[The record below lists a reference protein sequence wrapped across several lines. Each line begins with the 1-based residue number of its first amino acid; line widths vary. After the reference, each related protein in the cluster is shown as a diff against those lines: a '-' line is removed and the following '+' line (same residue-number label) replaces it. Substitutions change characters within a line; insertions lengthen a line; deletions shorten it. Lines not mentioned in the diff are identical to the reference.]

1 MYRSNVSATGVAFCP
16 RMDVLSSGAEGLI
29 VRFRSIA
36 LLLCLLSSL
45 NAFATPRHRHSHR
58 SSFRSYSTRSTH
70 HGRYRRS
77 TTAKNNFKREH
88 PCPSNGRSSGSC
100 PGYVIDHI
108 HPLECG
114 GADAPFNM
122 QWQTIADGKAKDKTE
137 RNCRL

>member
-1 MYRSNVSATGVAFCP
+1 MC
-16 RMDVLSSGAEGLI
+16 
-29 VRFRSIA
+29 FRSIA
-36 LLLCLLSSL
+36 LLLCLLFSL
-45 NAFATPRHRHSHR
+45 NVFATPRHSHGHR
-58 SSFRSYSTRSTH
+58 TFGSYSSRSTH

-88 PCPSNGRSSGSC
+88 PCPATGRSIGSC

-108 HPLECG
+108 NPLECG

-122 QWQTIADGKAKDKTE
+122 QWQTIAEGKAKDKTE

>member
-1 MYRSNVSATGVAFCP
+1 MC
-16 RMDVLSSGAEGLI
+16 
-29 VRFRSIA
+29 FRSIA

-45 NAFATPRHRHSHR
+45 NVFATPRHSQSHR
-58 SSFRSYSTRSTH
+58 SFRPYSTGSTH

-88 PCPSNGRSSGSC
+88 PCPATGKSSGSC

-108 HPLECG
+108 NPLECG
-114 GADAPFNM
+114 GADEPFNM
-122 QWQTIADGKAKDKTE
+122 QWQTIAEGKAKDKTE